1 MQEDYNEN
9 NHKIAQKEKPMAHK
23 GNKPYTS
30 KSGKR
35 VVPKKKVKK
44 GKSRRHGK

>member
-1 MQEDYNEN
+1 M
-9 NHKIAQKEKPMAHK
+9 PHK

-30 KSGKR
+30 KSGVKR
-35 VVPKKKVKK
+35 KPVKKVKK